1 MKQLSNFRLTPR
13 TEFLVHNKEILS
25 ETERIMLNDIYM
37 PMIGSISASIYI
49 YLHDSSRKF
58 KPLEVR
64 MHSEFIDEMNMTL
77 STFSEEIEK
86 LEAVGLVKT
95 YVSNDSHVDQL
106 IYEVKRPLDAEH
118 FFDDPMLSMYLF
130 TKIGST
136 SFNKKR
142 EYWKYPSL
150 PQNITNV
157 SRKFTEVF
165 SNFSLQPLNIRED
178 SYHGKNKSDGSY
190 VELDDFDFEVL
201 FTHLKGTFVD
211 RKFFTKTVREN
222 IVKLAELFSLNAYD
236 MKSVVIKATDKTKG
250 IDLNILRRAALD
262 YYRYEK
268 EAEPTKVNVE
278 TIEKVESKDE
288 EKADYFSQLDK
299 ISPVTR
305 IRQLRNNNPSR
316 NDEIL
321 VTRLVTETGLN
332 NGVINI
338 LLEYALLQK
347 DGQLYDN
354 YVFKIARDWESK
366 GYQTAEEAKNAA
378 RSFYKNQSKKK
389 YNNYKVNRQ
398 AVEPK
403 WFTESTKEKEHTP
416 KRVTKKQSASIKDAI
431 DRFRKL

>member
-1 MKQLSNFRLTPR
+1 
-13 TEFLVHNKEILS
+13 
-25 ETERIMLNDIYM
+25 IYM

-106 IYEVKRPLDAEH
+106 IYEVKKPLNAEQ
-118 FFDDPMLSMYLF
+118 FFNDPMLSMYLF

-178 SYHGKNKSDGSY
+178 SYQGQNKSDGSY
-190 VELDDFDFEVL
+190 IELDDFDFAVVS
-201 FTHLKGTFVD
+201 TQLKGTFLD
-211 RKFFTKTVREN
+211 SKFFTKTVREN

-268 EAEPTKVNVE
+268 EAQRATVNAETVE
-278 TIEKVESKDE
+278 IVESNEE
-288 EKADYFSQLDK
+288 EK
-299 ISPVTR
+299 
-305 IRQLRNNNPSR
+305 
-316 NDEIL
+316 
-321 VTRLVTETGLN
+321 
-332 NGVINI
+332 
-338 LLEYALLQK
+338 
-347 DGQLYDN
+347 
-354 YVFKIARDWESK
+354 
-366 GYQTAEEAKNAA
+366 
-378 RSFYKNQSKKK
+378 
-389 YNNYKVNRQ
+389 
-398 AVEPK
+398 
-403 WFTESTKEKEHTP
+403 
-416 KRVTKKQSASIKDAI
+416 
-431 DRFRKL
+431 